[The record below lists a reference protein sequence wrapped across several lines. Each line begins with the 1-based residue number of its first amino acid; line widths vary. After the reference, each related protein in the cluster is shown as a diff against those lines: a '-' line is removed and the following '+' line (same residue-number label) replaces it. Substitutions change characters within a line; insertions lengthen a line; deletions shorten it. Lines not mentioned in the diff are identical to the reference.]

1 MKVNA
6 NDTGS
11 LSEKSFAKY
20 SFDSEKK
27 LWCQKG
33 LTKAFRFS
41 SPLFKEA
48 IEVLEF
54 YISEGSNSM

>member
-20 SFDSEKK
+20 SFDSEKNFDVRK
-27 LWCQKG
+27 
-33 LTKAFRFS
+33 
-41 SPLFKEA
+41 
-48 IEVLEF
+48 V
-54 YISEGSNSM
+54 